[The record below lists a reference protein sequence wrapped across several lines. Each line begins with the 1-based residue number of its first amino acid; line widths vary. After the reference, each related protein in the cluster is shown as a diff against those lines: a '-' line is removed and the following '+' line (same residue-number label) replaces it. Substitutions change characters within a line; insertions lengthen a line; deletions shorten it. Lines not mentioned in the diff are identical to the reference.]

1 MEFRDYDNIH
11 AMLYETVEKRPSK
24 TAFCWFNE
32 DSTTESVTWKE
43 FYRDVKGA
51 AKSLIALGVE
61 KGDKVNIISYTS
73 YPWILTDMAVVSIG
87 ACTVGIYQTS
97 LAADCQYIINHS
109 ESVIIFAEDTAQLE
123 KLFSIKEKIPG
134 VKQVILMKGEYND
147 DPWVI
152 SYSDFLDLGHSISQ
166 GDLEERL
173 KNVSPDDIAMIVY
186 TSGTTGVPKG
196 AMLTHDNATFNAQ
209 SITRAAQPEDYM
221 EQFLFLPLAH
231 IYARGCVYFNILNG
245 LTLTLA
251 RSMDTVIEDIKNARP
266 HFFASVPR
274 VFEKIYSKVISG
286 AEAKGGL
293 ALKIFNWALKVG
305 YQVSNKLLD
314 DTPLSVLLRLK
325 YGIASILVFKKLQ
338 EALGGRLEFCNSG
351 AAPLE
356 PSVAKF
362 FHAAGI
368 LILEGIGMTEN
379 MTFSHVNRRDN
390 FRFGWVGLPGPGIE
404 QKIAPD
410 GELLVR
416 GRNVMKGYYKMPR
429 ETEETLSPDG
439 WLHTGDMG
447 EIDDEGFL
455 RITGRKKDL
464 IITSGGKNI
473 APSAIEGLM
482 ITSKYISQFCVI
494 GDRRNFL
501 AGLVTLD
508 RENVEEAALQK
519 GIKYNSFEDLF
530 VNDSIKA
537 LIEEEVEA
545 KNRYLASFETIKKI
559 LIVPEFTIENK
570 LLTPTLKVKRNRA
583 AELYQDQ
590 IDILY
595 REAGKSSSGTAHK
608 PLVERRMQPDRRIL
622 QADIVMIAS
631 MERRKE
637 QRRSAVS
644 W

>member
-1 MEFRDYDNIH
+1 MEFRNYDNIH
-11 AMLYETVEKRPSK
+11 AMLYETVEKWPSK
-24 TAFCWFNE
+24 TAFSWFNE
-32 DSTTESVTWKE
+32 DDSTESVSWEE
-43 FYRDVKGA
+43 FYQDVKGT
-51 AKSLIALGVE
+51 AKSLIALGIE
-61 KGDKVNIISYTS
+61 KGDKINIISYTS
-73 YPWILTDMAVVSIG
+73 YRWILTDMAVVSIG

-97 LAADCQYIINHS
+97 FAADCQYIIDHS
-109 ESVIIFAEDTAQLE
+109 ESVLIFAEDTAQLE
-123 KLFSIKEKIPG
+123 KLFHIKEKIPR
-134 VKQVILMKGEYND
+134 VKQVILMKGECSD

-152 SYSDFLDLGHSISQ
+152 SYSEFLDLGNSISQ
-166 GDLEERL
+166 GDLTERL
-173 KNVSPDDIAMIVY
+173 QGVSADDLAMIVY

-209 SITRAAQPEDYM
+209 SITGAAQPEDYM

-231 IYARGCVYFNILNG
+231 IYARGCVYYSILNG
-245 LTLTLA
+245 HTLTIA
-251 RSMDTVIEDIKNARP
+251 RSMDTIVEDIKKARP
-266 HFFASVPR
+266 HYFASVPR

-286 AEAKGGL
+286 AEAKGGF
-293 ALKIFNWALKVG
+293 ALKIFNWALRIG
-305 YQVSNKLLD
+305 YQVSNKLSD
-314 DTPLSVLLRLK
+314 GMPLSGLLRLR
-325 YGIASILVFKKLQ
+325 YGIASLLVFKKLQ
-338 EALGGRLEFCNSG
+338 EALGGRLEYCNCG

-356 PSVAKF
+356 PSIAKF

-379 MTFSHVNRRDN
+379 MTFSNVNRRDN

-404 QKIAPD
+404 QKTAPD

-429 ETEETLSPDG
+429 ETEDTLSPDG

-482 ITSKYISQFCVI
+482 TTSKYISQFCVI
-494 GDRRNFL
+494 GERRNFL

-508 RENVEEAALQK
+508 RENVEEAALLK
-519 GIKYNSFEDLF
+519 GIEYNSFEDLF
-530 VNDSIKA
+530 TNDSIKD
-537 LIEEEVEA
+537 LIEKEVEE
-545 KNRYLASFETIKKI
+545 KNRFLASFETIKKI
-559 LIVPEFTIENK
+559 LIVPEFTIENL
-570 LLTPTLKVKRNRA
+570 LLTPTLKVKRSRA
-583 AELYQDQ
+583 AELYRDQ
-590 IDILY
+590 IDLLY
-595 REAGKSSSGTAHK
+595 REAEDGESGTAHK
-608 PLVERRMQPDRRIL
+608 PLVERRVHADRRTP

-637 QRRSAVS
+637 QRRTAIS